1 MATGAPALP
10 GSPGSLLL
18 ARFPS
23 SPPADRH
30 GWGWGESSGAGR
42 SRSPWATVEPGFGRG
57 KVGSCAH
64 ASGCGGQRRFCS
76 LKQSADIQRDS
87 TERAVRAHLTVCGGF
102 PVQDDSSFL
111 KFLRKTGTKSAE
123 VDSGNLLTASLGASR
138 DSASEVLAAEAS
150 VKNLWVSL
158 QSLVLG
164 FDFFFSL

>member
-1 MATGAPALP
+1 M
-10 GSPGSLLL
+10 
-18 ARFPS
+18 
-23 SPPADRH
+23 
-30 GWGWGESSGAGR
+30 
-42 SRSPWATVEPGFGRG
+42 
-57 KVGSCAH
+57 
-64 ASGCGGQRRFCS
+64 
-76 LKQSADIQRDS
+76 
-87 TERAVRAHLTVCGGF
+87 
-102 PVQDDSSFL
+102 QDDSSFL